1 MYTDF
6 NNSFTVVFSD
16 LLLRKVVLKS
26 PPHLKSVA
34 ALSCETWM
42 RNCTTLHESY

>member
-16 LLLRKVVLKS
+16 LLLNKVVGIETTTSRLLLHYLATLELQHIK
-26 PPHLKSVA
+26 
-34 ALSCETWM
+34 LSM
-42 RNCTTLHESY
+42 LQ